1 MQNIASGIADRIAM
15 IRTRTDETR
24 ASPPETQRSLEGN
37 HMTQTLPPRR

>member
-24 ASPPETQRSLEGN
+24 APLKPSAASKET
-37 HMTQTLPPRR
+37 T